1 VIALSRQ
8 TDYAC
13 RIILHLALLPQGSR
27 ITAQDVAKK
36 RIIPRFLIRRIVTR
50 LAKAHLLAT
59 TRGNGGGLVL
69 AKPSDQISLLDVV
82 QAMEGPLALNACT
95 LNPKTCPLMKAC
107 SVHEEWVRAR
117 EMLVAELSQARFDR
131 LAQRGKHLG
140 A

>member
-1 VIALSRQ
+1 MIAISRQ

-13 RIILHLALLPQGSR
+13 RVILHLALLPQGSR
-27 ITAQDVAKK
+27 ITAKEISKK

-59 TRGNGGGLVL
+59 TRGKGGGLAL
-69 AKPSDQISLLDVV
+69 AKPSDQISLLDVA

-95 LNPKTCPLMKAC
+95 LDPKSCPLMKAC
-107 SVHEEWVRAR
+107 PVHEEWVRAR
-117 EMLVAELSQARFDR
+117 DLLSAELSQATFDK
-131 LAQRGKHLG
+131 LAQRGKQLN